1 MHGMQMKAGSGYTTA
16 DFHPVPGC
24 GVMAEEEVK
33 VVQLL
38 KTQMRKRPVCQ
49 ADSVIP

>member
-1 MHGMQMKAGSGYTTA
+1 MHGMQMKAGFRYTAA

-38 KTQMRKRPVCQ
+38 KTQVRKRPGCQ
-49 ADSVIP
+49 TDCVIP